1 MPRNLKM
8 IKKYKFENNQLVLS
22 ETGATPVLVIIN
34 PNDDEKKWLLE
45 NFKLDEHNLASAF
58 DPEEPSR
65 LEFEPD
71 HLELIFKRPKNYSSK
86 DHFLFK
92 VSSMGVF
99 LFKDKLILALSEDIN
114 MFSGKYFK
122 QVSGLRE
129 VFLKLLYNSI
139 FHFMEHLKVI
149 NMIAE
154 EIEQKINASMENK
167 HLLNLFTL
175 EKSLV
180 YYLNAVNAN
189 AYVIERLKHNAEK
202 IGFSPRS
209 VEFLD
214 DIIIENNQCMR
225 QAEIY
230 SNILAGLMDARASIV
245 SNNLNVMMKNL
256 NAVVIA
262 VAVPSF
268 FAGVGGMSELCE
280 VTGISNPR
288 LAFLA
293 FVGIMAV
300 IGLLTYYIIKRMEKH

>member
-1 MPRNLKM
+1 M
-8 IKKYKFENNQLVLS
+8 IKKYKFENNQLVAS
-22 ETGATPVLVIIN
+22 EDGLPPVLVVIN
-34 PNDDEKKWLLE
+34 PSDAEKKWLLE

-71 HLELIFKRPKNYSSK
+71 HFELIFKRPKNYSSK

-99 LFKDKLILALSEDIN
+99 LFKDRLILALSEDIN
-114 MFSGKYFK
+114 MFAGKYFK

-129 VFLKLLYNSI
+129 VFLKLLYSSI
-139 FHFMEHLKVI
+139 FHFIEHLRVI

-154 EIEQKINASMENK
+154 EIEHKINASFENK

-180 YYLNAVNAN
+180 YYLNAINAN
-189 AYVIERLKHNAEK
+189 AYVIDRIKHNVEK

-214 DIIIENNQCMR
+214 DIIIENNQAMK

-245 SNNLNVMMKNL
+245 SNNLNMMMKNL

-262 VAVPSF
+262 IAVPSF
-268 FAGVGGMSELCE
+268 FAGVGGMSELCT
-280 VTGISNPR
+280 VTGISNPQS
-288 LAFLA
+288 AFLV
-293 FVGIMAV
+293 FVLSMAL
-300 IGLLTYYIIKRMEKH
+300 IGLLTYYIIKRIEKH